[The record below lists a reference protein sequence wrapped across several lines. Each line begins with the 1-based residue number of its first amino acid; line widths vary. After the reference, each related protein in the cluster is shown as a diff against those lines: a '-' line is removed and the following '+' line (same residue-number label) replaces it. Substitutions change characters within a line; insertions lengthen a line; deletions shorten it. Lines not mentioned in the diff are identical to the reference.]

1 MTEATELQ
9 HVLAGDTLR
18 YAGADVPS
26 GLYKIRIP
34 AGAVAW
40 RVGVQTYRVDEPAR
54 ALLAMDAPPD
64 AARAEPVGTDT
75 RQTLQRLWAG
85 ATILCESPGN
95 SGTLSI
101 SQPEMGGAWRADRER
116 WLYLQLDFPGG
127 RTLGWQSQVVL
138 DAAFAQ
144 PPAAPG
150 LPEPDLAL
158 RQRTLGYAH
167 QAGLVA
173 ALMKTSGARDDEQL
187 IDWMTRQGDLWF
199 AICRLAGA
207 AEGAHD

>member
-1 MTEATELQ
+1 MTTELK

-18 YAGADVPS
+18 CAESDLPS
-26 GLYKIRIP
+26 GAYKIRIP
-34 AGAVAW
+34 AGTAAW
-40 RVGVQTYRVDEPAR
+40 RVGVQTYRVDEPAT

-64 AARAEPVGTDT
+64 AALAEPVGTDT
-75 RQTLQRLWAG
+75 RQTLQRLWIG
-85 ATILCESPGN
+85 ATLLCESPAN

-116 WLYLQLDFPGG
+116 WLYLQLTFPGG
-127 RTLGWQSQVVL
+127 RTLGWQSQVVV
-138 DAAFAQ
+138 DATYAQ
-144 PPAAPG
+144 PPAAPA

-158 RQRTLGYAH
+158 AQRTLAYAH

-187 IDWMTRQGDLWF
+187 IDWMTAQGDLWF
-199 AICRLAGA
+199 SICRLAGA
-207 AEGAHD
+207 AEKGTA